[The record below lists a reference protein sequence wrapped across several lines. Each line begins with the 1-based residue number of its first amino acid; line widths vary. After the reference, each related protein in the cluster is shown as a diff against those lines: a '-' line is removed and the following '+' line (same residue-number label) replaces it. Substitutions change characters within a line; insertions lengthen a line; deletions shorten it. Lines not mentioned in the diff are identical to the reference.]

1 MARASLRGAPA
12 WRRVLRAI
20 EDREKTDRYGQSL
33 HTLRYDLDLAPA
45 IHGGPI
51 AVHVRATW
59 GSAANPSV
67 HPAHLTRPFVGQA
80 PREDA
85 ALLSLLDGVNA
96 AVSTAERYTRIAP
109 LFHVPLAV
117 APAVLER
124 LAETGRAYV
133 AKAGGETDLT
143 APAIRWDLGDDYDLV
158 LGVETVAP
166 GTLEV
171 LPFFARGEERIEV
184 GEPLLV
190 LGGTMALFRDR
201 IAAVECGG
209 QAEWAHVAR
218 VEGALEVAEGD
229 LPALLEEI
237 HAREQ
242 SPRVDLPVER
252 AFSRVKV
259 QARPYVILRTRA
271 AKGIILELGV
281 DYDGVRVHALDLG
294 HALVDRVGKRIID
307 RDDPLEFDAVAKV
320 EALGARPVAGRY
332 RIAKRE
338 LMDTARALLGFGW
351 RVEIDGRLHRRAT
364 RLSLGVATGIDWL
377 DVTVDA
383 SFDGA
388 PLALP
393 EMLTAIRQHR
403 RSIVLS
409 DGSIG
414 EIPDEWVERLRRWS
428 ALAEPT
434 SATLRFT
441 KAQAGLVAAL
451 ADADAG
457 RDKTVVLDAA
467 FEKARDQLRL
477 FDGLSPRDPPPSFRG
492 TLRDYQKRAL
502 GWFAY
507 LRQFGFGGCLA
518 DDMGLGKT
526 VQVLALLDQ
535 HRAEKAGPS
544 LVVAPRSLLY
554 NWASEAARFAPEL
567 RVHIHDGAGR
577 AAGEERFAEHDVVLT
592 TYGLLRKDV
601 EALAKVTFDYVV
613 LDEAQA
619 IKTARSAAAR
629 AAHSLVARHKLALT
643 GTPIE
648 NHLGELASLLDFLN
662 PGVLGAS
669 SALAH
674 LAGGAGGA
682 GGAGSRKI
690 DDESRTLLARGIRP
704 FFLRRT
710 KQEVAPELPA
720 RVEQTIYCELEPEHR
735 RHYDDLLAHYRR
747 SLVKRIAQ
755 DGFKR
760 SAVQVLEAL
769 LRLRQLAC
777 HPGLIARDRKGESSA
792 KLDALLEHLASARA
806 EGHKALVFSQFTS
819 LLAIVRAR
827 LEAEGVVYEY
837 LDGATADR
845 AKRVERFQSD
855 PACSVFLLSLKA
867 GGVGLNLPAAEYVFL
882 LDPWWNPA
890 SEAQAIDRA
899 HRIGQTKT
907 VFAYRL
913 LARGTIEEK
922 VEELQREK
930 RALAEGFFGEKGGA
944 IGGMTREDLE
954 RLLG

>member
-1 MARASLRGAPA
+1 MARSPSLRGAPE
-12 WRRVLRAI
+12 WRRVLHAI
-20 EDREKTDRYGQSL
+20 AKREDTERYSRNL
-33 HTLRYDLDLAPA
+33 HVLRYDLDVEPA
-45 IHGGPI
+45 TRGG
-51 AVHVRATW
+51 ALVVHVRATW
-59 GSAANPSV
+59 GSPEQLQV
-67 HPAHLTRPFVGQA
+67 HPAHLTRPLTNAGS
-80 PREDA
+80 PEDA
-85 ALLSLLDGVNA
+85 ALLSLLDGANTRYVA
-96 AVSTAERYTRIAP
+96 AQPYARIEP
-109 LFHVPLAV
+109 RFDVPLAV
-117 APAVLER
+117 VPEVLER
-124 LAETGRAYV
+124 LAATGRAHV
-133 AKAGGETDLT
+133 AKPGGETDLK
-143 APAIRWDLGDDYDLV
+143 APAIAWDDGGEYDLV
-158 LGVETVAP
+158 LDVQMVQPGSLQVAP
-166 GTLEV
+166 FFERGDEEV
-171 LPFFARGEERIEV
+171 EID
-184 GEPLLV
+184 EPLLV
-190 LGGTMALFRDR
+190 LDGGVALFRDR
-201 IAAVECGG
+201 AVRFEGGG
-209 QAEWAHVAR
+209 QREWIHAAR
-218 VEGALEVAEGD
+218 ANGALPLAEGD
-229 LPALLEEI
+229 LPAFLEEV
-237 HAREQ
+237 HARAA
-242 SPRVDLPVER
+242 SPRIELPEER

-259 QARPYVILRTRA
+259 VPRPYVILRTRA
-271 AKGIILELGV
+271 ARGISLELGI
-281 DYDGVRVHALDLG
+281 DYDGMRVHALDLG
-294 HALVDRVGKRIID
+294 HALVDRAGRRIID
-307 RDDPLEFDAVAKV
+307 RDDPVEFDAVERI

-332 RIAKRE
+332 RIAKRDLVE
-338 LMDTARALLGFGW
+338 TARKVLAFGW
-351 RVEIDGRLHRRAT
+351 RLEIDGRIHRRAT
-364 RLSLGVATGIDWL
+364 SLSVGVATGIDWL

-383 SFDGA
+383 RFDGA
-388 PLALP
+388 PASLP
-393 EMLTAIRQHR
+393 EMLAAIRQHR

-409 DGSIG
+409 DGSIA
-414 EIPDEWVERLRRWS
+414 EIPEEWAERLRRWS

-434 SATLRFT
+434 SASLRFT

-451 ADADAG
+451 AEGDAAKDQ
-457 RDKTVVLDAA
+457 TVALDPA
-467 FEKARDQLRL
+467 FEKAKEQLRL
-477 FDGLSPRDPPPSFRG
+477 FDGLKPRDPGPSFRG
-492 TLRDYQKRAL
+492 TLREYQKRAL

-526 VQVLALLDQ
+526 VQVLALLDL
-535 HRAEKAGPS
+535 HRAERSGPS
-544 LVVAPRSLLY
+544 LVVAPRSVLY

-567 RVHIHDGAGR
+567 RVLVHDGAGR
-577 AAGEERFAEHDVVLT
+577 EAAEERFAEHDLVLT
-592 TYGLLRKDV
+592 TYGLLRRDA
-601 EALAKVTFDYVV
+601 EALARVTFDYVV

-619 IKTARSAAAR
+619 IKTARSASSKAAR
-629 AAHSLVARHKLALT
+629 SLVARHKLALT

-648 NHLGELASLLDFLN
+648 NHLGELGSLLEFLN

-669 SALAH
+669 SALSH
-674 LAGGAGGA
+674 LAPD
-682 GGAGSRKI
+682 SRKL
-690 DDESRTLLARGIRP
+690 DEESRVLLARGIRP

-710 KQEVAPELPA
+710 KLEVAPELPA

-747 SLVKRIAQ
+747 SLTKRIAA
-755 DGFKR
+755 DGMKR

-777 HPGLIARDRKGESSA
+777 HPGLIARERKGETSA
-792 KLDALLEHLASARA
+792 KLEALLEHLASARA

-827 LEAEGVVYEY
+827 LDAAKVTYEY

-845 AKRVERFQSD
+845 AKRVERFQTD
-855 PACSVFLLSLKA
+855 PECSAFLLSLKA

-944 IGGMTREDLE
+944 VGGLTREDLE

>member
-1 MARASLRGAPA
+1 MARVSLRGAPA
-12 WRRVLRAI
+12 WRRVLHAVEKR
-20 EDREKTDRYGQSL
+20 EDSERYGRSL
-33 HTLRYDLDLAPA
+33 HALRYDVDVEPA
-45 IHGGPI
+45 KLGG
-51 AVHVRATW
+51 ALVVRVRAVW
-59 GSAANPSV
+59 GEAASPSV
-67 HPAHLTRPFVGQA
+67 HPAHLMRPFASHV
-80 PREDA
+80 PPEDA
-85 ALLSLLDGVNA
+85 ALLALLDGTNA
-96 AVSTAERYTRIAP
+96 HVVPPDRYLRIDP
-109 LFHVPLAV
+109 TFYVPLAV

-124 LAETGRAYV
+124 LAATGRAHV

-143 APAIRWDLGDDYDLV
+143 APAIAWDDGDEYDLALAV
-158 LGVETVAP
+158 QPAESGA
-166 GTLEV
+166 LEV
-171 LPFFARGEERIEV
+171 VPFFERGEEEIQID
-184 GEPLLV
+184 EPLLV
-190 LGGTMALFRDR
+190 LDGGVALFRER
-201 IAAVECGG
+201 AVRFDSGG
-209 QAEWAHVAR
+209 QAEWAHTAR
-218 VEGALEVAEGD
+218 RDGALPLAEAD
-229 LPALLEEI
+229 LPALLEQI
-237 HAREQ
+237 HARER
-242 SPRVDLPVER
+242 SPRVELPEER
-252 AFSRVKV
+252 AFTRVQV
-259 QARPYVILRTRA
+259 TPRPYVILHTRA
-271 AKGIILELGV
+271 SRGIILELGI
-281 DYDGVRVHALDLG
+281 DYDGMRVHALDLG
-294 HALVDRVGKRIID
+294 HALVDRARRRIID
-307 RDDPLEFDAVAKV
+307 RDDPFEFDAVDKI
-320 EALGARPVAGRY
+320 ETLGAVPVANRY
-332 RIAKRE
+332 RIAKRD
-338 LMDTARALLGFGW
+338 LMETARALLGFGW

-364 RLSLGVATGIDWL
+364 ALSLGVATGIDWL
-377 DVTVDA
+377 DVTVHA

-393 EMLTAIRQHR
+393 EMLAAIRQHR
-403 RSIVLS
+403 RSVVLS

-434 SATLRFT
+434 STTLRFT

-451 ADADAG
+451 ADGDAG
-457 RDKTVVLDAA
+457 RDKAVALDAA

-477 FDGLSPRDPPPSFRG
+477 FDGLEPREPPPSFRG

-526 VQVLALLDQ
+526 VQVLALLDA
-535 HRAEKAGPS
+535 HRGERNGPS
-544 LVVAPRSLLY
+544 LVVAPRSVLY

-567 RVHIHDGAGR
+567 RVHVHDGAGR
-577 AAGEERFAEHDVVLT
+577 EVTEERFREQDLVLT
-592 TYGLLRKDV
+592 TYGLLRRDA

-619 IKTARSAAAR
+619 IKTARSASAK
-629 AAHSLVARHKLALT
+629 AAHGLVARHKLALT

-674 LAGGAGGA
+674 LAP
-682 GGAGSRKI
+682 GSRKL
-690 DDESRTLLARGIRP
+690 DDESREMLARGIRP

-735 RHYDDLLAHYRR
+735 RHYDELLAHYRR
-747 SLVKRIAQ
+747 SLAKRIAQ
-755 DGFKR
+755 DGVKR

-777 HPGLIARDRKGESSA
+777 HPGLIARERKGESSA
-792 KLDALLEHLASARA
+792 KLEALLEHLASARA

-827 LEAEGVVYEY
+827 LDAEGVTYEY

-845 AKRVERFQSD
+845 AKRVERFQTD
-855 PACSVFLLSLKA
+855 PGCSAFLLSLKA

-944 IGGMTREDLE
+944 IGGLTREDLE
-954 RLLG
+954 RLLA